1 MLRVGARLQWYAT
14 ARIDLDQ
21 GAAGS
26 RQASQGKPRTTSCT
40 HCCHGWHPPSML
52 AAANPS
58 LPFPRVAASIK
69 RSRAGSAPVTEN
81 SEQDDGE
88 PTGKAKHCRECT
100 PAFIAQRLW
109 TSNKQAIRSYPS
121 GDGPCLTDARPMV
134 AWRSASLW
142 RSQPAIERFRD
153 HRYVRWQFSSASGAS
168 TSRFRRWDGDV
179 AAVHG
184 ANSASR

>member
-40 HCCHGWHPPSML
+40 HCCHRWHPPSML

-134 AWRSASLW
+134 AWLRLALAISAGDRTFSKITGMFAGSSRSAS
-142 RSQPAIERFRD
+142 AATA
-153 HRYVRWQFSSASGAS
+153 SA
-168 TSRFRRWDGDV
+168 TLRRGV
-179 AAVHG
+179 AMELG
-184 ANSASR
+184 S